1 MQAIIKTTV
10 GRDLGLL
17 IKHLLG
23 STNRE
28 FFAELQDAGI
38 SFSQLKCLGLLS
50 NAETPLSLGALSE
63 DLGLSLAAVSR
74 AVDGLV
80 QRGDVKRQDLA
91 TRFKKTAD
99 GVYVEAKRSAIGG
112 VAQVPLYFYGLLL
125 ALGWNEIV
133 AGKKLTASFD
143 RLYSCLLTLTSQFF
157 ATLSTSFSSF
167 LWVSALM

>member
-1 MQAIIKTTV
+1 VQAIIKTSV

-50 NAETPLSLGALSE
+50 NAEAPLSLGALSE

-80 QRGDVKRQDLA
+80 QRGDVKRQEDPADRRSKLVTLTA
-91 TRFKKTAD
+91 RGRGTYERVVAVRVAGVERF
-99 GVYVEAKRSAIGG
+99 VEELEPDQRD
-112 VAQVPLYFYGLLL
+112 
-125 ALGWNEIV
+125 ALGAALEPIV
-133 AGKKLTASFD
+133 EGLG
-143 RLYSCLLTLTSQFF
+143 R
-157 ATLSTSFSSF
+157 
-167 LWVSALM
+167 

>member
-1 MQAIIKTTV
+1 VQAITKTTL

-17 IKHLLG
+17 VRHLLG

-28 FFAELQDAGI
+28 FFAALQDAEI

-80 QRGDVKRQDLA
+80 QRGAVKRQEDPSDRRSKLVTVSARGRAVYERVLA
-91 TRFKKTAD
+91 VRVAGVERF
-99 GVYVEAKRSAIGG
+99 VEELEPEDRDALA
-112 VAQVPLYFYGLLL
+112 A
-125 ALGWNEIV
+125 ALGPIV
-133 AGKKLTASFD
+133 EGLG
-143 RLYSCLLTLTSQFF
+143 R
-157 ATLSTSFSSF
+157 
-167 LWVSALM
+167 

>member
-1 MQAIIKTTV
+1 MSLHRSALLACVQAIIKTSV

-50 NAETPLSLGALSE
+50 NAEAPLSLGALSE

-80 QRGDVKRQDLA
+80 QRGDVKRQEDPADRRSKLVTLTA
-91 TRFKKTAD
+91 RGRGIYERVVAVRVAGVERFVD
-99 GVYVEAKRSAIGG
+99 ELEPDQRD
-112 VAQVPLYFYGLLL
+112 
-125 ALGWNEIV
+125 ALGAALEPIV
-133 AGKKLTASFD
+133 EGLG
-143 RLYSCLLTLTSQFF
+143 R
-157 ATLSTSFSSF
+157 
-167 LWVSALM
+167 

>member
-1 MQAIIKTTV
+1 MTSV

-17 IKHLLG
+17 LKHLLS

-50 NAETPLSLGALSE
+50 SADSSLSLGALSE

-80 QRGDVKRQDLA
+80 QRGEVKRQEDPSDRRSKLVTLRARGRVTYERVLA
-91 TRFKKTAD
+91 VRIAGVERF
-99 GVYVEAKRSAIGG
+99 VE
-112 VAQVPLYFYGLLL
+112 GLEPDERD
-125 ALGWNEIV
+125 ALGAAVAPIV
-133 AGKKLTASFD
+133 E
-143 RLYSCLLTLTSQFF
+143 RLGR
-157 ATLSTSFSSF
+157 
-167 LWVSALM
+167 